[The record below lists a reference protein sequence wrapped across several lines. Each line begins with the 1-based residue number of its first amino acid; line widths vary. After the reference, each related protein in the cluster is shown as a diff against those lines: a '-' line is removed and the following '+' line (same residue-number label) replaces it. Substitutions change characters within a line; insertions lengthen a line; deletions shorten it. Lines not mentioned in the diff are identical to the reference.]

1 MFFPF
6 NFKLK
11 PAALMVGLLML
22 AVPSLAACSS
32 SGNGGGGSTEATAN
46 GNAIEL
52 GVLVIDDVATTRQRY
67 EPLIE
72 TLSQAVGQPVVLV
85 PLTQASQFNE
95 AQAGGVDFIISNP
108 LASVQLRR
116 DNNTEILATLSR
128 VDLGTEFGGVV
139 IVPPDS
145 AVNRVAD
152 LRGKKGACVSLT
164 TAAAGCLFQMYHL
177 QQEGVNPYTGVASI
191 TEIPSQPEIVQ
202 GVANGTFD
210 FGFVRTGQ
218 IEQMVEAGQLP
229 SANAVKIL
237 EPAQDGYALPHTTR
251 LYPTWA
257 FSVTQAASADVVN
270 KMQQALL
277 NIPAGDEALAS
288 ANIEQFVPPVD
299 YSPVEEVIGAFNL

>member
-1 MFFPF
+1 
-6 NFKLK
+6 
-11 PAALMVGLLML
+11 MVGLLLL

-32 SGNGGGGSTEATAN
+32 QGQSGGGSTEATAN
-46 GNAIEL
+46 ENAIEV
-52 GVLVIDDVATTRQRY
+52 GILVIDNAANTRQRY

-72 TLSQAVGQPVVLV
+72 TLSKAVGQPIVLV
-85 PLTQASQFNE
+85 PLTQVSQFNE

-116 DNNTEILATLSR
+116 DYNTEMLATISQ
-128 VDLGTEFGGVV
+128 VGSGTEFGGVI

-152 LRGKKGACVSLT
+152 LEGKKGACVSLT

-202 GVANGTFD
+202 GVANGTLD
-210 FGFVRTGQ
+210 FGFIRTGQ
-218 IEQMVEAGQLP
+218 LERMVEAGQLP
-229 SANAVKIL
+229 SMNAVKIL

-257 FSVTQAASADVVN
+257 FSVTQTAPSDVVN
-270 KMQQALL
+270 QMQQALL
-277 NIPAGDEALAS
+277 NIPAGDEALTS

-299 YSPVEEVIGAFNL
+299 YSSVEEVTSAFDL